1 VTKNLGKTK
10 KTGMLLLVA
19 LVAVLAGCGSTRTVT
34 KVVRVK
40 PCVTAKQMS
49 ACVASLVKA
58 YRGDGVTVQ
67 VRCRGLA
74 SGDFA
79 CLTKLSDKVLGD
91 GCDTIVARLVGPG
104 TVFPASDNPANP
116 NVCAKAFPSA

>member
-1 VTKNLGKTK
+1 MTR
-10 KTGMLLLVA
+10 VA
-19 LVAVLAGCGSTRTVT
+19 LLAFVVVMAAGCGSTRTVT
-34 KVVRVK
+34 KVVPVK
-40 PCVTAKQMS
+40 PCVTAKKM
-49 ACVASLVKA
+49 ADCVQSLVKA

-91 GCDTIVARLVGPG
+91 GCDTITARLVGPG
-104 TVFPASDNPANP
+104 TVFPAKDDPANP
-116 NVCAKAFPSA
+116 ATCEKAFPSA